1 MEMNY
6 RRDFMEALIQ
16 HGQGRE
22 SAFFWYSSV
31 FLPKGVS
38 TEILYGE
45 SQLVERTREDKA
57 GMGVSLSASVS
68 DNSPGHGFVSCD

>member
-1 MEMNY
+1 
-6 RRDFMEALIQ
+6 MEALIQ
-16 HGQGRE
+16 HGQGRK
-22 SAFFWYSSV
+22 SAFFFWYSSV

-57 GMGVSLSASVS
+57 GMGVCLSLPVYQITVQGMALCLVIK
-68 DNSPGHGFVSCD
+68 